1 MPEPNEGVEVSLQP
15 EELEDQSGLE
25 RKYEEQLRKQNRIR
39 MENEEDFSDMVAEHA
54 SKQAKKR
61 QKVAD
66 SRAAARDS
74 SSGSSGT
81 KKSKEFKF

>member
-54 SKQAKKR
+54 AR
-61 QKVAD
+61 QNV
-66 SRAAARDS
+66 
-74 SSGSSGT
+74 
-81 KKSKEFKF
+81 

>member
-1 MPEPNEGVEVSLQP
+1 MVSLQP

-54 SKQAKKR
+54 AR
-61 QKVAD
+61 QNV
-66 SRAAARDS
+66 
-74 SSGSSGT
+74 
-81 KKSKEFKF
+81 

>member
-15 EELEDQSGLE
+15 EELEDQGGLE

-54 SKQAKKR
+54 AKQN
-61 QKVAD
+61 VI
-66 SRAAARDS
+66 
-74 SSGSSGT
+74 
-81 KKSKEFKF
+81 